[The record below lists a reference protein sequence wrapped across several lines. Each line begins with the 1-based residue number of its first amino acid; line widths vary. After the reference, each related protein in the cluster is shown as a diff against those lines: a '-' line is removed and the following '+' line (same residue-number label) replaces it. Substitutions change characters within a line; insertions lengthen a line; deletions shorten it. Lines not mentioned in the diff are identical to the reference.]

1 MADHLRLSW
10 TFGVLIALPSERRDG
25 GKLVM
30 EGHTASPA
38 CWMCGN
44 PVALEECNTD
54 EDGRAVHEQCYVE
67 RVKRESEVGGPW
79 NQPVCRS

>member
-10 TFGVLIALPSERRDG
+10 TYGVLIAPSERRDG

-30 EGHTASPA
+30 ERHSASPA

-54 EDGRAVHEQCYVE
+54 EHGRAVHEQCYVE
-67 RVKRESEVGGPW
+67 KVKRESEVGGPW

>member
-1 MADHLRLSW
+1 MAFQLLLHLK
-10 TFGVLIALPSERRDG
+10 GG
-25 GKLVM
+25 GKLPM

-67 RVKRESEVGGPW
+67 KVKRESKVGRPSSEL
-79 NQPVCRS
+79 VCRK